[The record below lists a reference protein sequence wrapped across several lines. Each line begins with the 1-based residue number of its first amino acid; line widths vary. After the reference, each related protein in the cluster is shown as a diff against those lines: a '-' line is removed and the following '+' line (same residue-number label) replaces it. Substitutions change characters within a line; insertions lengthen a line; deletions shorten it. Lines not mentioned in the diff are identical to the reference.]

1 MWWVVGLAF
10 FHTLNA
16 HKRNGVPQV
25 QSRQNEMPLLVHQHL
40 YSSLE
45 FYNLS
50 THINKNPH
58 KLLLNMCGTVP
69 TGSCININ
77 INTEACL
84 QSVMVEA
91 VGLGELFPAPWG

>member
-1 MWWVVGLAF
+1 MVGSGACIF
-10 FHTLNA
+10 SHS
-16 HKRNGVPQV
+16 KRPQTKW
-25 QSRQNEMPLLVHQHL
+25 SSPGQNETPLLVHQHL

-77 INTEACL
+77 INTEACM

-91 VGLGELFPAPWG
+91 VGLAELFPAPWG